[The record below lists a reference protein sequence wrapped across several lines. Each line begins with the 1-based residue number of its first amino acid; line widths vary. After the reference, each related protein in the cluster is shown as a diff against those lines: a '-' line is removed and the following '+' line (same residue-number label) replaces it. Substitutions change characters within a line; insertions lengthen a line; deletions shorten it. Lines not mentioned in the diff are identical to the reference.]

1 MTISKNAATTL
12 VISLIVAFATGCEKS
27 ASNIPAVS
35 QENCTNEKIKMISD
49 AGAREKFAGECS
61 RISTI
66 RKTEKPKNLLEY
78 TEQNGR

>member
-1 MTISKNAATTL
+1 MTISKNVATTL
-12 VISLIVAFATGCEKS
+12 VISFIAAFVTGCEKS

-35 QENCTNEKIKMISD
+35 QENCTTEKIKMISD
-49 AGAREKFAGECS
+49 ASAREKFAGECS
-61 RISTI
+61 RISVI

>member
-12 VISLIVAFATGCEKS
+12 VISFIVAFATGCEKS
-27 ASNIPAVS
+27 ASSIPAVS
-35 QENCTNEKIKMISD
+35 QENCTTEKIKMISD
-49 AGAREKFAGECS
+49 ANAREKFAGECS